1 MNEGSQPMLLIQPKF
16 VALDSSHL
24 GAIAGDRASLDG
36 ERVKRA
42 ETFDQA
48 FTASG
53 SVLLLCWHHFQELL
67 SHRSEEVAAQRVAY
81 LQSLPLVASIASFQ
95 KEDIVGSA
103 ASLQSFEIAAAFQS
117 PTASAAV
124 VREEAAK
131 KMFRLTSG
139 ADLVR
144 PFLKSWTILRE
155 SFRHS
160 EKRTREVV
168 AISKSDFAGNANAK
182 IMDLLNDRVRAPD
195 DILRQFQ
202 RLHGRLAA
210 DIRRRGDKRIPDA
223 DDTSR
228 AFMKDVIRIGA
239 EIVRPD
245 NPGLRI
251 LQAWGFDLSDIGP
264 DTTLADLGDMAVFR
278 RKLEVLNVE
287 LNLPWPELIA
297 RVKED
302 RLPSGI
308 IYNAIRR
315 FHPDTHEWD
324 GSELTDRYL
333 ACLAG
338 YAGVTYVDKRT
349 HEAFR
354 LARQKSETFAAL
366 AGHVEKAGSYDA
378 IPGQLAAYFAQ
389 RAAT

>member
-1 MNEGSQPMLLIQPKF
+1 METLGRKFLLPKF

-24 GAIAGDRASLDG
+24 GAIAGDKASKDSA
-36 ERVKRA
+36 RVRRA
-42 ETFDQA
+42 EAFDQA
-48 FTASG
+48 FMETG
-53 SVLLLCWHHFQELL
+53 SVLLLSWHHFQELF

-95 KEDIVGSA
+95 KEDIVGSVG
-103 ASLQSFEIAAAFQS
+103 SLQCFEIAAAFQY
-117 PTASAAV
+117 PAASAAV
-124 VREEAAK
+124 VREEAGK
-131 KMFRLTSG
+131 NMFRLTSG
-139 ADLVR
+139 AELVR
-144 PFLKSWTILRE
+144 PFLESWTVLRNG
-155 SFRHS
+155 FVHS
-160 EKRTREVV
+160 EQRTREVV
-168 AISKSDFAGNANAK
+168 AISKSDFAGNADAK
-182 IMDLLNDRVRAPD
+182 IMDLLKDRIRAPD
-195 DILRQFQ
+195 DMLQQFQ
-202 RLHGRLAA
+202 RLHGRLAE
-210 DIRRRGDKRIPDA
+210 DIRQRGDKRIPDA

-228 AFMKDVIRIGA
+228 AFIEDVIRIGA

-278 RKLEVLNVE
+278 RKLEVLNVR

-302 RLPSGI
+302 RLPSDI

-333 ACLAG
+333 ACLAA
-338 YAGVTYVDKRT
+338 YCDVIYVDKRT
-349 HEAFR
+349 YEAFR

-366 AGHVEKAGSYDA
+366 ARHVEKAGSYDA
-378 IPGQLAAYFAQ
+378 IPGQLAARFAQ
-389 RAAT
+389 AAST